1 MDCKCDIDSQDGSS
15 CGSFKETELDSL
27 YQRAPVFSKDHSKSA
42 ARSDNHYNIA
52 GQTKHLAY
60 RPYGD
65 GSSSDSD
72 LEKRLCDHHESK
84 AHIIQPGQERAS
96 SSFSQKPFEI
106 VHNHVTRLK
115 SDSSVKPSMIRNDL
129 YVRVS
134 SVDRSHSCSD
144 IWSSVDGQK
153 DSHEYILQGPSPVI
167 LHSSESDFS
176 TSSTSSQLDHPT
188 LDHSDTATA
197 LIGKFLEIHIGS
209 SNVLHSD
216 WKEGMVNCYY
226 WMF

>member
-15 CGSFKETELDSL
+15 CSSFKETELDSL
-27 YQRAPVFSKDHSKSA
+27 HQRAPVFSKDHSKSA
-42 ARSDNHYNIA
+42 ARSDNHHNIA

-65 GSSSDSD
+65 SSSSDSD

-84 AHIIQPGQERAS
+84 AHIMQPGHERAS
-96 SSFSQKPFEI
+96 TSFSQKPLEI

-153 DSHEYILQGPSPVI
+153 DSHEYILQGQGPVI

-176 TSSTSSQLDHPT
+176 TSSTSSQLDHPA

-209 SNVLHSD
+209 SNVIHID
-216 WKEGMVNCYY
+216 WKEGRVNCHY